1 MVALYG
7 GQETIPG
14 QVDHPVPLTV
24 EQVNISTQQGF
35 GPSPA
40 ESEIIVAEASR
51 QREIDAERQRL
62 ADMER
67 QARQAGEEFYAEG
80 GAGYGTVPGGPDV
93 TYMPSDAPLTAKLTY
108 TALDPYYGE
117 GGPLS
122 GVTDLVTGEGGARDN
137 LLLYGALAIGALAL
151 LKK

>member
-14 QVDHPVPLTV
+14 QVDHPVNLTV
-24 EQVNISTQQGF
+24 EQVNLSTQQGF

-40 ESEIIVAEASR
+40 ESQIILDEARR

-67 QARQAGEEFYAEG
+67 ASRQAGEEFYAEG
-80 GAGYGTVPGGPDV
+80 GAGYGTQPGGPDYV
-93 TYMPSDAPLTAKLTY
+93 YMPSDAPFPAKLTY
-108 TALDPYYGE
+108 TALDPFYGE

-122 GVTDLVTGEGGARDN
+122 GVTDLVTGEGDARSN
-137 LLLYGALAIGALAL
+137 LLLYGALAVGALAL
-151 LKK
+151 LKR

>member
-1 MVALYG
+1 MVAILT

-14 QVDHPVPLTV
+14 QPDHPVTLTA
-24 EQVNISTQQGF
+24 EQVSTQTQAGF
-35 GPSPA
+35 GLSPEDSLLFQQEQITQRA
-40 ESEIIVAEASR
+40 E
-51 QREIDAERQRL
+51 DAERQRL
-62 ADMER
+62 ADIER

-93 TYMPSDAPLTAKLTY
+93 SYMPSDAPFIAKTLY
-108 TALDPYYGE
+108 TGLDPYYGE
-117 GGPLS
+117 GGIFEP
-122 GVTDLVTGEGGARDN
+122 VTDLVTGEGDSRNN

>member
-14 QVDHPVPLTV
+14 QVDYPVPLTV
-24 EQVNISTQQGF
+24 EEVNISTQQGF

-40 ESEIIVAEASR
+40 ETEILQAEIAR
-51 QREIDAERQRL
+51 QKAEDAERARL
-62 ADMER
+62 AEMER
-67 QARQAGEEFYAEG
+67 QAQISHEEYYAEG
-80 GAGYGTVPGGPDV
+80 GTGYGTVPGGPDV

-108 TALDPYYGE
+108 TALDPFYGE
-117 GGPLS
+117 GAPLS
-122 GVTDLVTGEGGARDN
+122 GVTDLVTGEGDSRDN

-151 LKK
+151 LKR

>member
-24 EQVNISTQQGF
+24 EEVNISTQQGF

-40 ESEIIVAEASR
+40 ETEILQAEIAR
-51 QREIDAERQRL
+51 QKAEDAERARL
-62 ADMER
+62 AEMTR
-67 QARQAGEEFYAEG
+67 QAEVAHQEYYAEG
-80 GAGYGTVPGGPDV
+80 GTGYGTVPGGPDV
-93 TYMPSDAPLTAKLTY
+93 TYMPSDAPILAEY
-108 TALDPYYGE
+108 PYMVLDPYYGTT
-117 GGPLS
+117 GPLS
-122 GVTDLVTGEGGARDN
+122 GVTDLVTGEGDSRDN

-151 LKK
+151 LKR

>member
-1 MVALYG
+1 MPADLTGAY
-7 GQETIPG
+7 TIPG
-14 QVDHPVPLTV
+14 DVSFPMQYTV
-24 EQVNISTQQGF
+24 EEVNLITQQGF

-40 ESEIIVAEASR
+40 ESQIIVDEASR

-80 GAGYGTVPGGPDV
+80 GTGYGTVPGGPDV
-93 TYMPSDAPLTAKLTY
+93 SYMPSDAPFIAKALY
-108 TALDPYYGE
+108 TGLDPLYGE
-117 GGPLS
+117 GGIFEP
-122 GVTDLVTGEGGARDN
+122 VTDLVTGEGDSRSN
-137 LLLYGALAIGALAL
+137 LLLYGAIAIGALAL

>member
-14 QVDHPVPLTV
+14 QPDHPVNLTA
-24 EQVNISTQQGF
+24 EQVSTQTQAGF
-35 GPSPA
+35 GLSPA
-40 ESEIIVAEASR
+40 ESEARHQQLIAQRAE
-51 QREIDAERQRL
+51 DAERQRL

-80 GAGYGTVPGGPDV
+80 GQGYGTTPGGPDV
-93 TYMPSDAPLTAKLTY
+93 SYMPSDAPFIAKAVY
-108 TALDPYYGE
+108 TGLGPIYGE
-117 GGPLS
+117 GGIFEP
-122 GVTDLVTGEGGARDN
+122 VTDFVRGDRTGSNN
-137 LLLYGALAIGALAL
+137 LLLYGAIAIGALAL

>member
-14 QVDHPVPLTV
+14 QPDHPVPLTV
-24 EQVNISTQQGF
+24 EEVNISTQQGF

-40 ESEIIVAEASR
+40 ETEILQAEIAR
-51 QREIDAERQRL
+51 QKAEDAERERL
-62 ADMER
+62 DEMER
-67 QARQAGEEFYAEG
+67 QAQIAHQEYYAEG
-80 GAGYGTVPGGPDV
+80 GKGYGSVPGGPDV
-93 TYMPSDAPLTAKLTY
+93 TYMPSDAPIVAQY
-108 TALDPYYGE
+108 AYQQLDPLYGE

-122 GVTDLVTGEGGARDN
+122 GVTDLVTGEGDARDN

-151 LKK
+151 LKR